1 MPPVMFVTG
10 GLGDM
15 VGMESKPPSHRTL
28 GHGARAGPQSL
39 VILILTLRL
48 ESSTVPGSAQ
58 VH

>member
-1 MPPVMFVTG
+1 MPPVRFIIG
-10 GLGDM
+10 GLGDK
-15 VGMESKPPSHRTL
+15 VGMESKPPSHRTV
-28 GHGARAGPQSL
+28 GHGTRADPQSL